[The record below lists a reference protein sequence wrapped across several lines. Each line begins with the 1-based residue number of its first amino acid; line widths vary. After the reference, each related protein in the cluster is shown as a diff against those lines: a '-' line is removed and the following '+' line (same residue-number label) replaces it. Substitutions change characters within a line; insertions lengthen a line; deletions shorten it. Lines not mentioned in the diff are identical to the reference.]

1 MSVGQERTIAMLAAT
16 ISASPAFAQ
25 SATDRPEQLL
35 YGWSMGW
42 GHIVFGHVMMLLY
55 WGALVALIVFVV
67 RALQSS
73 WSAPSAQN
81 SEDKAVDI
89 LRQRFARGEI
99 NKDEY
104 EARRRILSP

>member
-1 MSVGQERTIAMLAAT
+1 MSLGAKRTVALLAA
-16 ISASPAFAQ
+16 IAAASPAYAQ
-25 SATDRPEQLL
+25 STTDRPEQLL

-73 WSAPSAQN
+73 WSTPSSQN
-81 SEDKAVDI
+81 AEDKAVDI

-99 NKDEY
+99 DKDEF
-104 EARRRILSP
+104 EARRRILSL